1 MKKRH
6 GIWIGFLAGLLYAFT
21 NELAFPVVGLPLA
34 IYIVLRAVDVY
45 RKENNKFLYQEIE
58 DARWICTLPDLKTP
72 GPSWYQR

>member
-6 GIWIGFLAGLLYAFT
+6 GIWIGLLTGLLYVNGNDLVLIA
-21 NELAFPVVGLPLA
+21 VGLPLA
-34 IYIVLRAVDVY
+34 IYIVLRAIDIY
-45 RKENNKFLYQEIE
+45 REENSKFLYMEME